1 MTRTLLRNGRLFD
14 GTSDEVAVADVVL
27 EGERIA
33 EVGVGLDG
41 DQVIDCAGKLLTPG
55 LFDCHVHFMV
65 DGDFSAK
72 THLATPFSLNFF
84 QAAERMG
91 RTLDIGV
98 TTVREAGGSD
108 AGVREA
114 QERGLI
120 RGPRTLLSL
129 TMLSQ
134 TGGHG
139 DSWEICG
146 SHMPG
151 MSDPHPG
158 RPDNVVDGPEAM
170 RKKVRELIRAGA
182 DVIKVATSGGVISP
196 RSDPRHAHFRPDE
209 LDMLVAEATAAG
221 RFVMAH
227 AQGNPGIRN
236 AVAAGIRSIE
246 HGIYLDEEVIEM
258 MLEAG
263 TFLVPTLIAPL
274 GVLDAVDKGFDLPD
288 FVVAKATEVV
298 EIHRASVQQAIGAGV
313 PIAMGTDSGVTPHG
327 ENLREL
333 SEMADLG
340 MSPVE
345 VLRASTSVA
354 ADLLGIAEEVG
365 TIEPGKIADL
375 VVWDG
380 DDLNVS
386 DMRSRLSTV
395 VQSGAVVASPD
406 G

>member
-395 VQSGAVVASPD
+395 VQSGAVVASSD

>member
-1 MTRTLLRNGRLFD
+1 
-14 GTSDEVAVADVVL
+14 
-27 EGERIA
+27 
-33 EVGVGLDG
+33 
-41 DQVIDCAGKLLTPG
+41 
-55 LFDCHVHFMV
+55 
-65 DGDFSAK
+65 
-72 THLATPFSLNFF
+72 
-84 QAAERMG
+84 
-91 RTLDIGV
+91 
-98 TTVREAGGSD
+98 
-108 AGVREA
+108 
-114 QERGLI
+114 
-120 RGPRTLLSL
+120 
-129 TMLSQ
+129 
-134 TGGHG
+134 
-139 DSWEICG
+139 
-146 SHMPG
+146 
-151 MSDPHPG
+151 
-158 RPDNVVDGPEAM
+158 
-170 RKKVRELIRAGA
+170 
-182 DVIKVATSGGVISP
+182 
-196 RSDPRHAHFRPDE
+196 
-209 LDMLVAEATAAG
+209 
-221 RFVMAH
+221 
-227 AQGNPGIRN
+227 RN
-236 AVAAGIRSIE
+236 AINAGIRSIE

>member
-27 EGERIA
+27 EGDRIV
-33 EVGVGLDG
+33 EVGSGLDG
-41 DQVIDCAGKLLTPG
+41 DEAIDCSGKLVTPG

-65 DGDFSAK
+65 DGDFSPK

-91 RTLDIGV
+91 RTLDAGV

-114 QERGLI
+114 QARGLV

-158 RPDNVVDGPEAM
+158 RPSSIVDGPEEM
-170 RKKVRELIRAGA
+170 RRKVRQLVRAGA

-196 RSDPRHAHFRPDE
+196 RSNPRHAHFRPDE
-209 LDMLVAEATAAG
+209 LDMLVSEATAAG
-221 RFVMAH
+221 LFVMAH

-246 HGIYLDEEVIEM
+246 HGIYLDDEVIQM
-258 MLEAG
+258 MLDAG

-274 GVLDAVDKGFDLPD
+274 GVLEAVDRGLDLPD

-298 EIHRASVQQAIGAGV
+298 EVHRASVQQAMAAGV

-333 SEMADLG
+333 REMAALG
-340 MSPVE
+340 MAPID
-345 VLRASTSVA
+345 VLRSSTSVA
-354 ADLLGIAEEVG
+354 ADLLGIADEVG
-365 TIEPGKIADL
+365 TIEPGKVADL

-380 DDLNVS
+380 DDLDVS

-395 VQSGAVVASPD
+395 VQSGVVVA
-406 G
+406 GG